1 MAFNEV
7 VRLKGDDHQ
16 YQLSSELKL
25 FTLSDLGFT
34 KTRNGNFEFKRSL
47 DPNSPYLKK
56 SIKLKVMIKQD
67 LKSFKL
73 SVVDGSELKEVD
85 IFSTDKYENERTQ
98 FDFLM
103 DNFILRKVFIK
114 S

>member
-47 DPNSPYLKK
+47 DPNSPL
-56 SIKLKVMIKQD
+56 IKG
-67 LKSFKL
+67 F
-73 SVVDGSELKEVD
+73 
-85 IFSTDKYENERTQ
+85 R
-98 FDFLM
+98 
-103 DNFILRKVFIK
+103 
-114 S
+114 